1 MGIAAHIYFIK
12 QKLSFIASW
21 PERRRVRVMS
31 FDETIDYAVGTRCS
45 ISRYGDGELNFALAS
60 FSLKHFNP
68 TSNFQDTDNTLCKR
82 LAEILRNKDL
92 EQSNLLVCV
101 IGYPFS
107 TGCKSILKPSKAFWY
122 NVGSFFAHY
131 IDILFDTARVYGEAA
146 ITRFYITQK
155 NKADAPRRF
164 ARLKQLWQDDDLLI
178 VEGEQSRLGVGNDVF
193 DNARSI
199 RRILCPATDAWSRY
213 EDILDAVRRHV
224 GKHDTVILALG
235 QTATVMAY
243 DLAREGHRALD
254 LGHIDIEYEWMRMGA
269 TEKVPVPGKF
279 TNEARGGNQVAD
291 VDNQLYES
299 QILERIV

>member
-1 MGIAAHIYFIK
+1 MLY
-12 QKLSFIASW
+12 
-21 PERRRVRVMS
+21 
-31 FDETIDYAVGTRCS
+31 
-45 ISRYGDGELNFALAS
+45 
-60 FSLKHFNP
+60 
-68 TSNFQDTDNTLCKR
+68 
-82 LAEILRNKDL
+82 KD
-92 EQSNLLVCV
+92 
-101 IGYPFS
+101 
-107 TGCKSILKPSKAFWY
+107 KS
-122 NVGSFFAHY
+122 G
-131 IDILFDTARVYGEAA
+131 
-146 ITRFYITQK
+146 
-155 NKADAPRRF
+155 APRRF

-213 EDILDAVRRHV
+213 EDILDAVHRHV

-243 DLAREGHRALD
+243 DLAHEGHRALD
-254 LGHIDIEYEWMRMGA
+254 LGHIDIEYEWMLMGA